1 MADIAQ
7 ATEYLQSL
15 LNSPLME
22 ADPVYQELKGE
33 GITRMLK
40 VAALSYGYSTFDSVP
55 ETDLPAIFL
64 STRREIY
71 LTLATQTAPEYDV
84 ETEFTKLLKSK
95 RFDHYIRLVTEVSN
109 IIAQQ
114 ASMGMLGGVTAGD
127 MIISSRDG
135 MRGNY
140 LTNNNTG
147 ARNYALANAQT
158 ADITVVPASTSAEFT
173 WKRFDPKLGNF
184 GGYRL
189 LVGANL
195 YDPYVDIPI
204 KLENAVFNTLFRDIN
219 RTQYRVTGLTPDTDY
234 EVLIELV
241 SNSGKKDI
249 KVVSFKTLV

>member
-40 VAALSYGYSTFDSVP
+40 VAALSYGYTTFDSAP

-109 IIAQQ
+109 IISQQ

-127 MIISSRDG
+127 MLISSRDG
-135 MRGNY
+135 VK
-140 LTNNNTG
+140 
-147 ARNYALANAQT
+147 RNYELANAQT

-173 WKRFDPKLGNF
+173 WKRYDPKLGNF

-195 YDPYVDIPI
+195 YDPYEDIPI
-204 KLENAVFNTLFRDIN
+204 KLENALFNNLFRDIN
-219 RTQYRVTGLTPDTDY
+219 RTQYRITGLVPDTGY

-249 KVVSFKTLV
+249 KVVSFRTLV